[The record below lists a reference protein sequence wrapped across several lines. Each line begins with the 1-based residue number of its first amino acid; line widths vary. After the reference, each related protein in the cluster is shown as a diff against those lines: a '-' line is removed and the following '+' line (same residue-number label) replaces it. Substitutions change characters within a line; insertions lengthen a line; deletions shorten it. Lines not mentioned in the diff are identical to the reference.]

1 MSSTRTQGGHPA
13 RRSGMSRRQA
23 IERTV
28 LGGGALALFAGVTHA
43 AAQSSAATTGGQFR
57 IRRVVTG
64 HTPAGRSTVI
74 SDDYVTAGR
83 VWSTTDREQ
92 LGTRP
97 AGEPNR
103 IMPADRPTSNAP
115 EGGSRVILVTF
126 EPPNGEPPTVKN
138 RIDMH
143 TTNTIDY
150 QYVLTGAV
158 WCILDET
165 EVLLKAGDIIIQ
177 RNTSHSWRMEGTEP
191 CRMMTTQVALRNV

>member
-1 MSSTRTQGGHPA
+1 MSATRTEGGHPA
-13 RRSGMSRRQA
+13 RRPGMSRRQA

-28 LGGGALALFAGVTHA
+28 LGGGALALFSGVTDTH
-43 AAQSSAATTGGQFR
+43 AQSSATGGPFR
-57 IRRVVTG
+57 MRRVVTG

-74 SDDYVTAGR
+74 SDDYVSVGR
-83 VWSTTDREQ
+83 VWSTTDLEQ

-97 AGEPNR
+97 SGEPNK
-103 IMPADRPTSNAP
+103 IMPADRPSSNAP
-115 EGGSRVILVTF
+115 QGGSRVILVTF
-126 EPPNGEPPTVKN
+126 EPPKGEPPTVKN

-158 WCILDET
+158 WCILDEK

-191 CRMMTTQVALRNV
+191 CRMMTTQVALRSA